1 MSKGPLVPADETLNH
16 QIVDTFATVSQT
28 DLAWTEKIWCT
39 AMARDGS
46 LQIGF
51 GLGKYTNRG
60 VLDGHGGVARGRQQW
75 TVRGSR
81 RLAPDAH
88 VTSVGPIRYEVVEPL
103 VSVRCV
109 LEATDVAPIGFDVV
123 LTGDIPPGL
132 ESGEPERSPNGYRV
146 SNDVLRYH
154 QTSTASGWVA
164 ADGAR
169 YEVTPDTW
177 VGFRDH
183 SWGVRQGIGQ
193 APTAL
198 APGAFPI
205 QMFVLYSPMRLERPD
220 GSTYGLFVFDYRTR
234 FMDGR
239 VVHHFQAAE
248 ELPDGQRLPF
258 HGMAPEL
265 QFDDA
270 TRHLKGGV
278 LRFQTAD
285 GTERP
290 VAIQPVADT
299 AFYLGPAGY
308 LGYGGANHGD
318 WQGELVVNG
327 EHLPDT
333 GSVEV
338 LRQIHQIRDLLI
350 KVDDPVGGGTGYAN
364 LETVL
369 IGAFPEM
376 GVTAETTY
384 I

>member
-60 VLDGHGGVARGRQQW
+60 VFDGHGGVARGREQW
-75 TVRGSR
+75 TVRSSR

-109 LEATDVAPIGFDVV
+109 LEATEAAPIAFDVV

-132 ESGEPERSPNGYRV
+132 ENGGPERSPNGYRV

-154 QTSTASGWVA
+154 QTSTASGWVE

-193 APTAL
+193 SPAAL
-198 APGAFPI
+198 APGPFPI
-205 QMFVLYSPMRLERPD
+205 QMFVLYSPMRLKRPD
-220 GSTYGLFVFDYRTR
+220 GSTYGLFVFDYRTEWT
-234 FMDGR
+234 DGR
-239 VVHHFQAAE
+239 VVHQFQAAE
-248 ELPDGQRLPF
+248 ELPDGQRLPL
-258 HGMAPEL
+258 HAMVPEL

-278 LRFQTAD
+278 LHFQSAD
-285 GTERP
+285 GTDRA
-290 VAIQPVADT
+290 VAIEPVADT

-308 LGYGGANHGD
+308 IGYGGANHGD

-338 LRQIHQIRDLLI
+338 LHQIHQIRDLLI

-369 IGAFPEM
+369 IGAFPDM